1 MTSHPE
7 TSAVDTAR
15 PSLPRDVPISVI
27 LTVLNEERHVAE
39 AVRRALLQD
48 HPGPIEVIVA
58 LGPSTDRTDEIVEK
72 IAADDER
79 VRWVRN
85 PDPRGSTPAGLN
97 AAFEASGYPVVAR
110 IDGHALLPA
119 DYLRI
124 AVETLNR
131 SGADNV
137 GGMMAA
143 EGITTFE
150 QAVAAAMTSRFGV
163 GSAAFHTG
171 GEEGAS
177 DTVYLG
183 VFRRTALERVG
194 GYDTSFLRAQDWEMN
209 LRIRRT
215 GGAVWFQPALQVAY
229 RPRSTFRALAR
240 QYFHY
245 GRWRRVVMRRHE
257 GTASLRYLAAPIA
270 VVGIALGLILAPWG
284 FLWPPLTAALVLPLG
299 YLVAVVVSGAGVVGR
314 GLPLGLRLRLPAVI
328 ATMHLSW
335 GLGFLTSPKNLA
347 SESAL
352 ADSTLAG

>member
-1 MTSHPE
+1 MTTRHDP
-7 TSAVDTAR
+7 SAVAEAR
-15 PSLPRDVPISVI
+15 PPLPRDVPISVI

-72 IAADDER
+72 ITADDER

-85 PDPRGSTPAGLN
+85 PDPTGATPAGLN
-97 AAFEASGYPVVAR
+97 AALAASRHPVVAR

-119 DYLRI
+119 DYLRV
-124 AVETLNR
+124 AVETLNS

-143 EGITTFE
+143 EGITVFE

-163 GSAAFHTG
+163 GSSAFHTG
-171 GEEGAS
+171 GEEGPK

-194 GYDTSFLRAQDWEMN
+194 GYDASFLRAQDWEMN

-215 GGAVWFQPALQVAY
+215 GGSVWFQPALQVSY
-229 RPRSTFRALAR
+229 RPRSTVRALAR

-257 GTASLRYLAAPIA
+257 GTASLRYLAAPAAVIGIA
-270 VVGIALGLILAPWG
+270 VGVALTVLGLLWPPFALGLI
-284 FLWPPLTAALVLPLG
+284 LPLG
-299 YLVAVVVSGAGVVGR
+299 YLVAVVVSGVGVVGR
-314 GLPLGLRLRLPAVI
+314 GLPSAVRLRLPVVL

-335 GLGFLTSPKNLA
+335 GLGFLTSPQDLG
-347 SESAL
+347 SQFE
-352 ADSTLAG
+352 G

>member
-1 MTSHPE
+1 MTSQPE
-7 TSAVDTAR
+7 TSAVASPR
-15 PSLPRDVPISVI
+15 PSLPRDIPISVI

-48 HPGPIEVIVA
+48 HPGQIEVLVA

-97 AAFEASGYPVVAR
+97 AALAASRHPVVAR

-150 QAVAAAMTSRFGV
+150 QAVAAAMTSRLGV

-194 GYDTSFLRAQDWEMN
+194 GYDEAFLRAQDWEMN

-229 RPRSTFRALAR
+229 RPRSSVGALAR

-257 GTASLRYLAAPIA
+257 GTASLRYLAAPVA
-270 VVGIALGLILAPWG
+270 VVGIALGLILAPLG
-284 FLWPPLTAALVLPLG
+284 VFWPALAAAIMLPIG
-299 YLVAVVVSGAGVVGR
+299 YLVAVVVAGVGVVGR
-314 GLPLGLRLRLPAVI
+314 GLPLGLRLRLPGVL

-335 GLGFLTSPKNLA
+335 GLGFLTSPKDLA
-347 SESAL
+347 ANSPSL
-352 ADSTLAG
+352 

>member
-1 MTSHPE
+1 MSSHLDSRP
-7 TSAVDTAR
+7 DAR
-15 PSLPRDVPISVI
+15 AAFPRDVPISVV
-27 LTVLNEERHVAE
+27 LTVLNEERHIAE

-48 HPGPIEVIVA
+48 HPGPIEVVVA

-72 IAADDER
+72 LAADDER

-97 AAFEASGYPVVAR
+97 AALAASHHPVVAR

-124 AVETLNR
+124 AVETLNA

-150 QAVAAAMTSRFGV
+150 QAVAAAMTSPIGV

-171 GEEGAS
+171 GHEGPA

-183 VFRRTALERVG
+183 VFRRSALERVG
-194 GYDTSFLRAQDWEMN
+194 GYDEVFLRAQDWEMN

-215 GGAVWFQPALQVAY
+215 GGAVWFQPTLQVAY
-229 RPRSTFRALAR
+229 RPRSTVRALAQ

-245 GRWRRVVMRRHE
+245 GRWRRVVMRTHV
-257 GTASLRYLAAPIA
+257 GTASLRYLAAPLAVLGIA
-270 VVGIALGLILAPWG
+270 VGLALAPLALVWPG
-284 FLWPPLTAALVLPLG
+284 FAAALVLPVG
-299 YLVAVVVSGAGVVGR
+299 YFVAVVVAGIGVVGR
-314 GLPLGLRLRLPAVI
+314 GLRTGVRLRLPVAL

-335 GLGFLTSPKNLA
+335 GLGFLTSPKDLGSA
-347 SESAL
+347 SEL
-352 ADSTLAG
+352 VKG